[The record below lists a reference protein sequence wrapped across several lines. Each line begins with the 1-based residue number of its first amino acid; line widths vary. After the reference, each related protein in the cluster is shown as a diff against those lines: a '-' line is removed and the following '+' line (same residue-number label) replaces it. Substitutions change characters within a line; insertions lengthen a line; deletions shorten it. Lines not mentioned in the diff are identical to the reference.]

1 MNSTCKSGCSRLV
14 DYLDTVEAGN
24 NTRIFC
30 CLSLLII
37 KVCWYGHHAFLYD
50 TLVTNVILGSIFE
63 LLQNLCC
70 DLLRQQGL
78 YLLLFV
84 FVLEDRPVL
93 FVALDFKRPLMKP
106 VLDVFVAERFTNHSF
121 GVKEGRLRLSY
132 SSLLGSSAYLSRVIS
147 NSDAYH
153 GWCRSR
159 SLLILD
165 HFDMTISFSG
175 VHPAGHCKVCG
186 SCIDPDDDLFFLCL
200 YHNKVFMIMNTDKIW
215 LIHFYIYI
223 E

>member
-1 MNSTCKSGCSRLV
+1 M
-14 DYLDTVEAGN
+14 
-24 NTRIFC
+24 
-30 CLSLLII
+30 
-37 KVCWYGHHAFLYD
+37 
-50 TLVTNVILGSIFE
+50 
-63 LLQNLCC
+63 
-70 DLLRQQGL
+70 
-78 YLLLFV
+78 LLFV

-93 FVALDFKRPLMKP
+93 FVALDFERPLMKR

-132 SSLLGSSAYLSRVIS
+132 SSLLGSSAYLSRIIS
-147 NSDAYH
+147 SSDTYH

-165 HFDMTISFSG
+165 HFDMAISLSG
-175 VHPAGHCKVCG
+175 VHPAGHGKVCG
-186 SCIDPDDDLFFLCL
+186 SCIDTDNDLFFLCL